1 MFGKNRL
8 TYSDNNPKES
18 ILLIVTDQFNIPF
31 LLGEN
36 VRRAPLLKV
45 NSALLFSALQI
56 PETHTEGKT
65 DAGTAVQISP

>member
-1 MFGKNRL
+1 MFDKKHLARSKTL
-8 TYSDNNPKES
+8 KKT
-18 ILLIVTDQFNIPF
+18 ILQIVPNQFNIPF

-36 VRRAPLLKV
+36 VRRVLLLKV